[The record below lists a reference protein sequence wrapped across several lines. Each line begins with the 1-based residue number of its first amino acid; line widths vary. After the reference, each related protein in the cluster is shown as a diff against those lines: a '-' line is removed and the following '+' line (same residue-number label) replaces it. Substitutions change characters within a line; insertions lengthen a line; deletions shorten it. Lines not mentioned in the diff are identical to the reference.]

1 MENTVENLLA
11 AQAQDDAAAPASPTL
26 EEALTA
32 PQTDAQP
39 AAEDKPAGDTGW
51 FKKRMEDAVR
61 KATPEIE
68 ARVSSRYEAEL
79 ETLRNKVAQLQSV
92 QLEREAESLV
102 ASGEFKSLERA
113 TEYLKLKG
121 GMPIEETKQVNTPQV
136 RDSNGRFVS
145 AQQRANELFAEAQTI
160 KDTTGVDVYA
170 MYTQDPEVKQ
180 KILSG
185 EWRFK
190 DVYNAHKEQEARK
203 ATPAPVRSSNGMAIG
218 DMSIAKMSAS
228 NFDQLNA
235 LLAQGKTIDMRR

>member
-1 MENTVENLLA
+1 VDAEHAGIPMESPSNKAVPIA
-11 AQAQDDAAAPASPTL
+11 AQYFGA
-26 EEALTA
+26 
-32 PQTDAQP
+32 
-39 AAEDKPAGDTGW
+39 
-51 FKKRMEDAVR
+51 
-61 KATPEIE
+61 
-68 ARVSSRYEAEL
+68 
-79 ETLRNKVAQLQSV
+79 
-92 QLEREAESLV
+92 
-102 ASGEFKSLERA
+102 
-113 TEYLKLKG
+113 
-121 GMPIEETKQVNTPQV
+121 
-136 RDSNGRFVS
+136 DSKNRGFD
-145 AQQRANELFAEAQTI
+145 QQRANELFAEAQTI

>member
-11 AQAQDDAAAPASPTL
+11 EQVQDDAVTPATPTL
-26 EEALTA
+26 EEALAA

-51 FKKRMEDAVR
+51 FKKRMDDAVR

-68 ARVSSRYEAEL
+68 ARVRGQYEAEMQ
-79 ETLRNKVAQLQSV
+79 TLRDTVAKLQSA
-92 QLEREAESLV
+92 QLEREAEGLV

-121 GMPIEETKQVNTPQV
+121 GLPIEEKKQVPA
-136 RDSNGRFVS
+136 RDDNGRFVS

-170 MYTQDPEVKQ
+170 MYTEDPEVKQ

-190 DVYNAHKEQEARK
+190 DVYNAHMEQEAKK
-203 ATPAPVRSSNGMAIG
+203 ATPAPVRSSNGMKLG
-218 DMSIAKMSAS
+218 DVSISKMNSAS
-228 NFDQLNA
+228 FDQLNS
-235 LLAQGKTIDMRR
+235 LLAKGTKIDMRR